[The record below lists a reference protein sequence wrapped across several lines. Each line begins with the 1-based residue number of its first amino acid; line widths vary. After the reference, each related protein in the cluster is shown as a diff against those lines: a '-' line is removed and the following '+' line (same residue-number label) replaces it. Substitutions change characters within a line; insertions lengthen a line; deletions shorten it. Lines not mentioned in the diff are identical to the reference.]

1 VEGAKHTTEKGEPP
15 APPLSPPL
23 LVRPLVEG
31 LLPSLLHLRPSRRTP
46 STSSEHFLVRWVGSP
61 GGSARCRA
69 DRDHARRFYFRNSTG
84 TEDREKSS
92 HTGRVWYLGDVAISD
107 VGSTTRSTH
116 LRAELNK
123 TSRRS
128 ATRTEQ
134 GQVPHGFGTGFG
146 RLHRQ
151 LLCGRVI
158 PATGL
163 RGYVSP
169 HMTVTVLLHIDL
181 G

>member
-1 VEGAKHTTEKGEPP
+1 MI
-15 APPLSPPL
+15 
-23 LVRPLVEG
+23 
-31 LLPSLLHLRPSRRTP
+31 TP
-46 STSSEHFLVRWVGSP
+46 
-61 GGSARCRA
+61 
-69 DRDHARRFYFRNSTG
+69 RRFYFRNSTG

-92 HTGRVWYLGDVAISD
+92 HTGRVWYLGDVASSD
-107 VGSTTRSTH
+107 VDLRQDRH
-116 LRAELNK
+116 HRAELNK

-128 ATRTEQ
+128 ATRTER

-169 HMTVTVLLHIDL
+169 HTTVTVLLHIDP
-181 G
+181 GIIGHR

>member
-1 VEGAKHTTEKGEPP
+1 M
-15 APPLSPPL
+15 
-23 LVRPLVEG
+23 R
-31 LLPSLLHLRPSRRTP
+31 PSLQGCCHLFSTYAPAVVLPLRAPNTSSYGGSDLREDRHAVALIVITLDASTSAILLGQRIGRSHRTP
-46 STSSEHFLVRWVGSP
+46 DV
-61 GGSARCRA
+61 C
-69 DRDHARRFYFRNSTG
+69 G
-84 TEDREKSS
+84 TLE
-92 HTGRVWYLGDVAISD
+92 TLPVATLD
-107 VGSTTRSTH
+107 LRQDLH
-116 LRAELNK
+116 HRAELNK

-158 PATGL
+158 PAIGL

-169 HMTVTVLLHIDL
+169 HMTVTVLLHIDP
-181 G
+181 GIEGYH